1 MGDVVNLNKF
11 RKQKANSESDK
22 LAKQNRVKFG
32 RTKQQKENE
41 TLTAKK
47 KQKNLSGKK
56 IVKPIPKNIPPM
68 DES

>member
-11 RKQKANSESDK
+11 RKQKTNSQADK
-22 LAKQNRVKFG
+22 LAKQNREKFG

-41 TLTAKK
+41 TLAANKR
-47 KQKNLSGKK
+47 QKNLSGKK
-56 IVKPIPKNIPPM
+56 IVKPIPKNIPPT